1 MSETITITDNRTN
14 ESVEIPILNKSV
26 TSRDWAKLLP
36 GIWFYDPGLATTAV
50 TQSSIA
56 EINGNE
62 GMLRYRGYPIEQ
74 LGDKCTYPE
83 VAYLLLHG
91 EIPSSDQLS
100 VWHAEL
106 ADRSPIDEEYL
117 ANLMNAF
124 PQDAHPMA
132 MLASSVAALSM
143 LYPESR
149 DVEDPENRM
158 MQTARLIAKM
168 PTLAAAIHRRR
179 TGQAYVPPDADV
191 AFVPNFLRMM
201 FKEDGENYECHP
213 SIAKAMD
220 VLFTLHADHGQN
232 CSTTAARVVGS
243 SHADPY
249 SAVTA
254 ACSALYGPRHGGAN
268 EAVLKMLA
276 EIGTMDNVDAFM
288 QSVKSGERR
297 LMGFG
302 HRIYKNY
309 DPRARIIKEMF
320 EEVFTVTKANPLLD
334 IARKL
339 EETALG
345 DDYFVSRKLYPNV
358 DFYSGLIYEAI
369 GFPVAMFTVLF
380 AIPRTSGW
388 LAHWNEMHANN
399 ERIARPC
406 QVYIGSPQRDLP

>member
-74 LGDKCTYPE
+74 LGDKCSYPE
-83 VAYLLLHG
+83 VAYLLLYG
-91 EIPSSDQLS
+91 ELPDADQLS
-100 VWHAEL
+100 VWRAEL
-106 ADRSPIDEEYL
+106 ADRSVIDETYL
-117 ANLMNAF
+117 SNLMNAF

-149 DVEDPENRM
+149 DVENPENRM
-158 MQTARLIAKM
+158 IQTARLIAKM

-179 TGQAYVPPDADV
+179 TGQAYIPPNADIS
-191 AFVPNFLRMM
+191 FVPNFLHMM
-201 FKEDGENYECHP
+201 FQEEGKDYECHP
-213 SIAKAMD
+213 VIAKAMD

-276 EIGTMDNVDAFM
+276 EIESLENVDALFAGE
-288 QSVKSGERR
+288 SKYRALVASG
-297 LMGFG
+297 LG
-302 HRIYKNY
+302 HRH
-309 DPRARIIKEMF
+309 F
-320 EEVFTVTKANPLLD
+320 
-334 IARKL
+334 
-339 EETALG
+339 
-345 DDYFVSRKLYPNV
+345 
-358 DFYSGLIYEAI
+358 
-369 GFPVAMFTVLF
+369 
-380 AIPRTSGW
+380 
-388 LAHWNEMHANN
+388 
-399 ERIARPC
+399 
-406 QVYIGSPQRDLP
+406 